1 MEGTKP
7 IVIAHRGA
15 CGYAPEHT
23 LVAKALSYAMGADF
37 IEQDIVLT
45 RDDQPIVLHDV
56 HLDRVTDVARLFPG
70 RARADGRYYAIDF
83 VFEEIRQLKVHERVD
98 WSSDKVV
105 YPNRF
110 PIGWSDFRVP
120 TLAEEIELIQGL
132 NASTG
137 GNVGI
142 YPEIKSPGWHHQEG
156 KDISRIVLQVL
167 DHYGYH
173 DKSDP
178 IYLQCFEVDETRRLR
193 EQLGCQLRLIQ
204 LVGNNDWDEGSGKF
218 AHMYTQEGFR
228 ELADVIDGI
237 GPSLSQII
245 SGRSEDGELLCSNLV
260 RDAHDLGLVVHP
272 YTLRSDDLPEYV
284 SDFDQ
289 LLKILFVH
297 IGVDGAFTDFPD
309 QTVVY
314 LRNLT

>member
-1 MEGTKP
+1 MAGTKP

-23 LVAKALSYAMGADF
+23 LVAKALGYAMGADF

-45 RDDQPIVLHDV
+45 RDDQPIVLHDI
-56 HLDRVTDVARLFPG
+56 HLDTVTDVAQLFPG

-83 VFEEIRQLKVHERVD
+83 LLEEIRQLKVHERVD
-98 WSSDKVV
+98 WSTDKVI

-110 PIGWSDFRVP
+110 PVGWSEFRVP
-120 TLAEEIELIQGL
+120 TFAEEIELIQGL

-137 GNVGI
+137 GTVGI
-142 YPEIKSPGWHHQEG
+142 YPEIKSPGWHRQQG

-167 DHYGYH
+167 DQYGYH

-178 IYLQCFEVDETRRLR
+178 VYLQCFDVDETRRLR

-204 LVGNNDWDEGSGKF
+204 LVGNNDWDKVSGEF
-218 AHMYTQEGFR
+218 APMYTQEGLR
-228 ELADVIDGI
+228 VLANVVDGI
-237 GPSLSQII
+237 GPSLPQII
-245 SGRSEDGELLCSNLV
+245 SGRDEEGELLCSNLV
-260 RDAHDLGLVVHP
+260 QDAHDLGLVVHP
-272 YTLRSDDLPEYV
+272 YTLQLDDLPGYA

-289 LLKILFVH
+289 LLEILFVH
-297 IGVDGAFTDFPD
+297 IGADGAFTDFPD

-314 LRNLT
+314 LSNLT

>member
-83 VFEEIRQLKVHERVD
+83 LLEEIRQLKVHERVD
-98 WSSDKVV
+98 WSTDKVV

-110 PIGWSDFRVP
+110 PVGWSDFRVP

-137 GNVGI
+137 GTVGI
-142 YPEIKSPGWHHQEG
+142 YPEIKSPGWHYQEG

-204 LVGNNDWDEGSGKF
+204 LVGNNEWDEASGKF
-218 AHMYTQEGFR
+218 APMYTQEGLR

-245 SGRSEDGELLCSNLV
+245 SGRNEDGELLCSNLV

-272 YTLRSDDLPEYV
+272 YTLRSDDLPGYA

-297 IGVDGAFTDFPD
+297 IGADGAFTDFPD